1 MNRNAKL
8 SLVLPFIALCLTIF
22 ALFALRLFSSMLVMQ
37 IYAGLIVLV
46 LITGLVAGILALR
59 KNTAPAIIGLLVNGG
74 LLLFLV
80 FFSFKAVHNL

>member
-1 MNRNAKL
+1 
-8 SLVLPFIALCLTIF
+8 
-22 ALFALRLFSSMLVMQ
+22 MQ